1 MKILNKYIRNDI
13 KLNKKRSIS
22 LIIGIAMSTMLIC
35 SILIISMSFY
45 ETFYNDVKVTKGN
58 YHNTFFRVEDK
69 EIITNNEEIESYFVT
84 QEKGYVNLPESDGR
98 EYIAVLEFDEKALN
112 NYGLKLIEGR
122 MPKNTNEIIISNEVI
137 ENGKINYYVGQ
148 TVDFEINKIKLD
160 ENNVLT
166 QRTTYLK
173 KMKEEGRI
181 QEEFIE
187 KKEYKIVG
195 IIQRP
200 NEAIESYKAA
210 GYTAITLMDGIQDNA
225 GYSVRFKNANK
236 ALELAEKLA
245 QDNNLLYNTNYDL
258 LNYEGGSE
266 EFNFVSAIAVIVIVM
281 IIVLIVCSV
290 LIIKCGFD
298 ILISEKIKQYS
309 VLSCIGAGKKQI
321 KKLALIENIII
332 GTIGIIIGIIV
343 SIFLT
348 AILIIGISNMT
359 STDSI
364 SEIKMIYKVP
374 IWIIILS
381 ILLSYITVYFA
392 NKRAIKKLNS
402 ISPIVNTRVELDDIE
417 NTKKTR
423 IERIIKKIFG
433 IGGVIAYKNIKRNQK
448 KYNSVTNTLIISIC
462 MIIGINVFVS
472 YTQKLAVELYEESEY
487 NVLIGY
493 KSYEEQEVK
502 YKKLLEISDNPY
514 IDKYTL
520 SRGKMVFLDLK
531 EHILEKDMEFYLSK
545 CTRDD
550 KISDIIIVLGKQEYK
565 DYINEIGANYEECK
579 DGIIWKNDIRT
590 YMSDGNKKVKLLN
603 LKKGDT
609 LNIETLEEGE
619 KKSFKISYV
628 TDKAPMGYENTTA
641 ALGTFIM
648 SDELFDKT
656 FNKYQVNFLAVKT
669 NNAQA
674 LCKYIE
680 KNHDEL
686 LARNMELEI
695 EKERQTV
702 HIISI
707 ILYGIIGIVIIIA
720 ITNMYNII
728 NSNTKLRKKEFA
740 MLKSIGMTK
749 KEFKNLQYLES
760 IFYCIKSII
769 FGTILGVIINII
781 IYYFANQI
789 DVVKLIIPVKLM
801 IIVNLL
807 VIVFVIIIQKYS
819 FKNMNLENII
829 ENIRNENI

>member
-69 EIITNNEEIESYFVT
+69 EIITNNEEIESCFVT

-173 KMKEEGRI
+173 EMKEEGRI

-628 TDKAPMGYENTTA
+628 TDKAPMGYENNTA

-789 DVVKLIIPVKLM
+789 DVVELIIPVKLM
-801 IIVNLL
+801 IIVNVL

>member
-69 EIITNNEEIESYFVT
+69 EIITNNEEIESCFVT

-628 TDKAPMGYENTTA
+628 TDKAPMGYENNTA

-789 DVVKLIIPVKLM
+789 DVVELIIPVKLM

-819 FKNMNLENII
+819 FKNMNLENIV
-829 ENIRNENI
+829 ENIRNENV

>member
-69 EIITNNEEIESYFVT
+69 EIITNNEEIESCFVT

-619 KKSFKISYV
+619 KKSFEISYV

-789 DVVKLIIPVKLM
+789 DVVELIIPVKLM
-801 IIVNLL
+801 IIVNVL

-819 FKNMNLENII
+819 FKNMNLENIV
-829 ENIRNENI
+829 ENIRNENV